1 MIMEDIIRKNP
12 KLWMV
17 AFYLF
22 MVAAFLYVKPSI
34 AFGEKGHIKPFG
46 TSKKGS
52 TVFPVWWWMFIF
64 AVVSYVCVAFLTNYS
79 F

>member
-1 MIMEDIIRKNP
+1 MEEIVRKNP

-17 AFYLF
+17 AIYLF
-22 MVAAFLYVKPSI
+22 MVATFLYIKPAVS
-34 AFGEKGHIKPFG
+34 FGKEGSVKPFG
-46 TSKKGS
+46 TSKKGA

-64 AVVSYVCVAFLTNYS
+64 AVLSYLAVAYTTNYN

>member
-1 MIMEDIIRKNP
+1 MEHILRRNP

-17 AFYLF
+17 AFYLL
-22 MVAAFLYVKPSI
+22 MVAVFLYVKPNV
-34 AFGEKGHIKPFG
+34 AFGRGGTIKTFG
-46 TSKKGS
+46 TKNKNS

-64 AVVSYVCVAFLTNYS
+64 AVLSYLGVAYLTNYS